1 MANEKNTQSF
11 VEHLQ
16 EAELLPIYVASLIS
30 ADTLVT
36 TEDCDDS
43 EEKLL
48 ELQDGFT
55 KSNRVFLKEKWLKR
69 IEDALEIVR
78 RDREDIRKEIEKLK
92 GDRK

>member
-1 MANEKNTQSF
+1 MANEKNTQAF
-11 VEHLQ
+11 VEELQ

-55 KSNRVFLKEKWLKR
+55 KSNRVFYKEKWLKR

-78 RDREDIRKEIEKLK
+78 RDREDIR
-92 GDRK
+92 